1 MIALVADE
9 RLMIQS
15 APTVGSEVV
24 GELHAGDEI
33 TLAETVQSGGAAWVT
48 VRLSG
53 GAGGFAPG
61 GAKFYKSR
69 AAKLAQSSVS
79 VLESPAAGSKVR
91 IAYKRGDRFRLVRL
105 PKQDWI
111 HVWGDS
117 GELGYIPV
125 TTKVRVRK
133 GFDCSVPCVILG
145 LLAALSIA
153 SSEFPGSFI
162 AGALAG
168 MFGLLFGV
176 IAAGY
181 LNKWTMAE

>member
-133 GFDCSVPCVILG
+133 GFDCFCPLCDSGIACRVIHSVVRVSRKFHCRRAGRNVRPPFWCDSG
-145 LLAALSIA
+145 WLS
-153 SSEFPGSFI
+153 E
-162 AGALAG
+162 
-168 MFGLLFGV
+168 
-176 IAAGY
+176 
-181 LNKWTMAE
+181 